1 MTARRRPAQVPR
13 LAILVVLALVATAC
27 SVAPLPPPS
36 REPSPTGSPAVG
48 SMSPETRPAGPVE
61 AFAAELLAAGATVAD
76 QGAFNSVP
84 LGGRGVRLCVAGQQV
99 SVYLYETDEQ
109 RAAVTATIDPQDP
122 SNVGRAI
129 IEWAGNPRLWLRDRI
144 IVLYLGGDPAV
155 EAGITSVLG
164 PPFARGQGR
173 DPGPAAHAC

>member
-1 MTARRRPAQVPR
+1 MTPRGRPAR
-13 LAILVVLALVATAC
+13 AARWAILLIVALVATAC

-36 REPSPTGSPAVG
+36 REPSPTGSPAATP
-48 SMSPETRPAGPVE
+48 MSPEAQPAGPVE

-109 RAAVTATIDPQDP
+109 QAAVTATIDPQDP
-122 SNVGRAI
+122 SHVGRAI
-129 IEWAGNPRLWLRDRI
+129 IEWAGNPRFWQRDRI

-155 EAGITSVLG
+155 EAGIASVLG
-164 PPFARGQGR
+164 QPFARGQGR
-173 DPGPAAHAC
+173 GMGPDAYAC